1 MSDPLKV
8 YVAATRQDGGKTT
21 VAIGLLET
29 IGDPYPRAGYIKPV
43 GQQTTLLG
51 SHQVDKDATLM
62 NEVFH
67 IGGELPDM
75 SPVAIPK
82 GFTEE
87 YILHGDTA
95 HLGDR
100 ILDAF
105 GRAGRDKDFIV
116 IEGTGHAG
124 VGSVFDLSN
133 AAVARLLEA
142 PVVLVTCAGIGR
154 PIDEVM
160 LNKALFDS
168 FGVKVIGVV
177 VNKVLPDKLEKVS
190 EFVRLGFRRLGIE
203 VFGVIPYSPLLAS
216 PTIRQLQEDIR
227 GELLNGEDNL
237 DRLVGRVVVGA
248 MPVPSIFDRLKGDV
262 LLVTP
267 GNREDLIL
275 AAIACDV
282 PGIAEDCH
290 VQGIILTGGIR
301 PNRTVLKLLRTTR
314 IPIVLADDD
323 TFATARKIT
332 ELSVKLRSGDREKI
346 AAVKKMIKE
355 HLNVDAL
362 LGKAREAAGP

>member
-1 MSDPLKV
+1 
-8 YVAATRQDGGKTT
+8 
-21 VAIGLLET
+21 
-29 IGDPYPRAGYIKPV
+29 
-43 GQQTTLLG
+43 
-51 SHQVDKDATLM
+51 
-62 NEVFH
+62 
-67 IGGELPDM
+67 
-75 SPVAIPK
+75 
-82 GFTEE
+82 
-87 YILHGDTA
+87 
-95 HLGDR
+95 
-100 ILDAF
+100 
-105 GRAGRDKDFIV
+105 
-116 IEGTGHAG
+116 